1 MRLVRFTYIVGTFDT
16 SVLKGLCYL
25 CSRNQNNYQTIMEQT
40 TNNQAQIISAFYT
53 VHQKELVNFA
63 TSRLGS
69 REEAEDLVQDA
80 FIKMMTF
87 EGIINEATIKSF
99 AYTITANKVK
109 DHLRRR
115 IFRHQM
121 EESKKYEMEL
131 QHSNAERLAEYH
143 DALRIVN
150 AGISRLSPVCAKV
163 YRMSLY
169 DDMTAG
175 DIAEELQ
182 VSKRTIE
189 SQLFT
194 SRKQMRAMMQE
205 AM

>member
-1 MRLVRFTYIVGTFDT
+1 
-16 SVLKGLCYL
+16 
-25 CSRNQNNYQTIMEQT
+25 MEQT
-40 TNNQAQIISAFYT
+40 VICQQQVIANFYT
-53 VHQKELVNFA
+53 VHHAELVNFA

-69 REEAEDLVQDA
+69 REESEDLVQDA

-109 DHLRRR
+109 DVLRRR
-115 IFRHQM
+115 IFRHKM
-121 EESKKYEMEL
+121 EENAKYEMEL
-131 QHSNAERLAEYH
+131 QHSHVERVAEYH
-143 DALRIVN
+143 DTLRIVN
-150 AGISRLSPVCAKV
+150 QNVDKLSPTCAKV
-163 YRMSLY
+163 YRMSLF

-182 VSKRTIE
+182 VSKRTVE

>member
-1 MRLVRFTYIVGTFDT
+1 MKQ
-16 SVLKGLCYL
+16 SA
-25 CSRNQNNYQTIMEQT
+25 SNQGQMIANFYQE
-40 TNNQAQIISAFYT
+40 Y
-53 VHQKELVNFA
+53 HLELVNFA
-63 TSRLGS
+63 ISRLGN
-69 REEAEDLVQDA
+69 REEAEDLVQDV
-80 FIKMMTF
+80 FVKMMTF
-87 EGIINEATIKSF
+87 DGIINEATVKSF
-99 AYTITANKVK
+99 AFTITTNKIK

-131 QHSNAERLAEYH
+131 HHSNVERVAEYH
-143 DALRIVN
+143 DTLNIVN
-150 AGISRLSPVCAKV
+150 MHIENLSPACAKV
-163 YRMSLY
+163 YRMSLFE
-169 DDMTAG
+169 DMSAG

-182 VSKRTIE
+182 VSKRTVE

>member
-1 MRLVRFTYIVGTFDT
+1 
-16 SVLKGLCYL
+16 
-25 CSRNQNNYQTIMEQT
+25 MEQIAK
-40 TNNQAQIISAFYT
+40 NQAQLITDFYT
-53 VHQKELVNFA
+53 AYRTELVNFA
-63 TSRLGS
+63 TVRLS
-69 REEAEDLVQDA
+69 DREESEDLVQDV
-80 FIKMMTF
+80 FVKMMTF
-87 EGIINEATIKSF
+87 EGLINEATIKSF
-99 AYTITANKVK
+99 AFTITANKIK

-121 EESKKYEMEL
+121 EESKKFEMEL
-131 QHSNAERLAEYH
+131 QHSNVERVAEYH
-143 DALRIVN
+143 ETLRIIN
-150 AGISRLSPVCAKV
+150 RSIEKLSPTCAKV
-163 YRMSLY
+163 YRMSLF

-194 SRKQMRAMMQE
+194 SRKQMRAILKK

>member
-1 MRLVRFTYIVGTFDT
+1 
-16 SVLKGLCYL
+16 
-25 CSRNQNNYQTIMEQT
+25 MEQT
-40 TNNQAQIISAFYT
+40 VICQQQVIANFYT
-53 VHQKELVNFA
+53 VHHAELVNFA

-69 REEAEDLVQDA
+69 REESEDLVQDA

-109 DHLRRR
+109 DVLRRR
-115 IFRHQM
+115 IFRHQL

-131 QHSNAERLAEYH
+131 QHSQAERLAEYH

-150 AGISRLSPVCAKV
+150 AGISRLSPACAKV

-169 DDMTAG
+169 DDMTVG

>member
-1 MRLVRFTYIVGTFDT
+1 MKQ
-16 SVLKGLCYL
+16 SA
-25 CSRNQNNYQTIMEQT
+25 
-40 TNNQAQIISAFYT
+40 NNQGQLIANFY
-53 VHQKELVNFA
+53 QEYRLELVNFA
-63 TSRLGS
+63 TSRLGN

-87 EGIINEATIKSF
+87 EGMINEATVKSF
-99 AYTITANKVK
+99 AFTITVNKIK

-131 QHSNAERLAEYH
+131 QHSNVERVAEYH
-143 DALRIVN
+143 DTLRIVN
-150 AGISRLSPVCAKV
+150 QSMEKLSPACAKV
-163 YRMSLY
+163 YRMSLF

-194 SRKQMRAMMQE
+194 SRKQMRAMLQE

>member
-1 MRLVRFTYIVGTFDT
+1 
-16 SVLKGLCYL
+16 
-25 CSRNQNNYQTIMEQT
+25 MEQT
-40 TNNQAQIISAFYT
+40 TNNQAQIIAAFYT

-109 DHLRRR
+109 DVLRRR

-121 EESKKYEMEL
+121 EESKKYEMKL
-131 QHSNAERLAEYH
+131 QHSHAERLAEYH

>member
-1 MRLVRFTYIVGTFDT
+1 
-16 SVLKGLCYL
+16 
-25 CSRNQNNYQTIMEQT
+25 MEQT
-40 TNNQAQIISAFYT
+40 TNNQAQIIAAFYT
-53 VHQKELVNFA
+53 VHQNELVNLA
-63 TSRLGS
+63 TSRLGC

-109 DHLRRR
+109 DVLRRR